1 MEVSE
6 SQQLSGYHPDVKVLW
21 LHRRSIAY
29 LSVAGLFILIIA
41 MFFGVIEKDV
51 VPLAQTIS
59 WVFCFNIIGYIANN
73 AFENVAR
80 MKFSKT

>member
-1 MEVSE
+1 MSE
-6 SQQLSGYHPDVKVLW
+6 PQQPTESHPNPRVLW
-21 LHRRSIAY
+21 IHRRSIAY
-29 LSVAGLFILIIA
+29 LSMTGLFILITA
-41 MFFGVIEKDV
+41 MFFGVIDKDV
-51 VPLAQTIS
+51 VPLAQTIA